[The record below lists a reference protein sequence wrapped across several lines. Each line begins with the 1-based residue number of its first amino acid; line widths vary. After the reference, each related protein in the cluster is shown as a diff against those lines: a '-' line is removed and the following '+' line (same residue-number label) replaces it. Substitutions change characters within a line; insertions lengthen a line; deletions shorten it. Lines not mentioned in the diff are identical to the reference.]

1 MEGIPCSKERSLC
14 ITAHIT
20 SFAYSSPLL
29 KWTLLIMQNLNKI
42 PESISKCSD

>member
-20 SFAYSSPLL
+20 SFAYSSPSL

-42 PESISKCSD
+42 PESNSECSD

>member
-20 SFAYSSPLL
+20 SFAFSTPLL
-29 KWTLLIMQNLNKI
+29 KWSLLFMQKLNKI
-42 PESISKCSD
+42 PESNSECSD